1 MFPIKLPILCH
12 DEVSKQLKE
21 MGIDTDFAELKRS
34 IFVFFYI
41 DYMAQMHR
49 DGIEYTEVIVDDR
62 SFVCDLKI
70 EEIYKLLND
79 K

>member
-1 MFPIKLPILCH
+1 MFPIKLHILCH
-12 DEVSKQLKE
+12 DEVSKQLKD

-34 IFVFFYI
+34 TFVFFYI